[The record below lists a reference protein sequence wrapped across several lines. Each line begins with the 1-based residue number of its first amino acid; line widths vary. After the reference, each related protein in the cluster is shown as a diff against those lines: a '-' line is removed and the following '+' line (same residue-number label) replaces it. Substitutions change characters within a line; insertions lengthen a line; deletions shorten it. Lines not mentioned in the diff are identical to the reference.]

1 MSWTTASSELND
13 SQTQIRDL
21 ISIDFQSG
29 EVTPNELDND

>member
-21 ISIDFQSG
+21 ILMDFQSG